1 MTEISN
7 VVYTTNMARAT
18 YRTFLD
24 LMRCAK
30 WVDTI
35 YNRALKDERMTVT
48 QYETLLSLVE
58 GGPLR
63 QVEVVERLGSD
74 KGSVP
79 RILERLEREGMA
91 KRVPNKEDARSQVV
105 EITERGRK
113 KMVHVLEKIRI
124 VTKDLTQE
132 LSESEFEAFESGLNK
147 VVKAARELRQ

>member
-1 MTEISN
+1 
-7 VVYTTNMARAT
+7 MAKAA
-18 YRTFLD
+18 YRTFLE

-35 YNRALKDERMTVT
+35 YNRALKDEGMTVT

-79 RILERLEREGMA
+79 RILDRLEREGMA
-91 KRVPNKEDARSQVV
+91 RRVPNKHDARSVMV
-105 EITERGRK
+105 EITPEGKR
-113 KMVHVLEKIRI
+113 KMVHVLEKIRK
-124 VTKDLTQE
+124 VTRDLTQE
-132 LSESEFEAFESGLNK
+132 LSESEFDAFESGLNK
-147 VVKAARELRQ
+147 VVKAAREIRQ